1 MLRKFLQSAHEILK
15 KINKEEYDL
24 NNPSYG
30 IKKPTTIQE
39 RSAIGKDK
47 KNSKLCCSCYIF

>member
-15 KINKEEYDL
+15 KINIEEYDL

-30 IKKPTTIQE
+30 IKKPNTIQE
-39 RSAIGKDK
+39 RTDIGKYK
-47 KNSKLCCSCYIF
+47 KNSKLCCSC